1 MELDSLEIRIQDNAR
16 SAASGLDALEASL
29 ARLKTS
35 AKGGAGLT
43 TLSKGLERLTAS
55 LSRINAYQGRLTQL
69 QTTLA
74 GLGGAKTN
82 LTTTANQLTKLN
94 AALNSLNTGNVEK
107 MQALSSALTSLS
119 AVPRPVGLV
128 SSVNALAKLPAITQ
142 SLGTMNFQTFAA
154 QLNSLTS
161 AMAGLAGVSK
171 AGGFT
176 STLNA
181 LARLPKITQQLGA
194 MNMEAFAAQIQKVAA
209 AMKPLATEMQKV
221 AAGFSAFPARIQRVI
236 ASNEKLVVSNRAVSK
251 SFSLLNIWS
260 NIFMFQWAAQFI
272 AGWVSSANDY
282 IENVNLFQVSMGE
295 FYEEAFEYANLV
307 SDRMGIDPSEWMRTQ
322 GVFMSMANG
331 FGMARQQAY
340 DLSEGL
346 TELAYDLSSLYNEDV
361 EQSALRLQSA
371 LAGEIEPIRR
381 LGISISQATLQE
393 YALEKGINESVMAMT
408 EQEKALLR
416 SLVLMEG
423 ASRVGAI
430 GDFAK
435 TLESPANALR
445 VLRQQI
451 HQLAIALGT
460 LLLPMLIQIIPWVQA
475 FVEVLTEAI
484 RSLAILVGFE
494 MPEWD
499 ANDWGNEIS
508 DGAIGISDAMDDAT
522 ASAKALKS
530 ATIGID
536 ELNII
541 SPPSS
546 SGSGSAGEGLSSWA
560 ESLEI
565 PDIWDKTAIAEIQ
578 TKADALKK
586 TVKEILPIVVSIGA
600 AFAAWKIGNALITGL
615 TSMLMNLKTI
625 LPTLAVVAGL
635 AVFLYNA
642 FDAVA
647 NGVNFQNLT
656 GMLAGLAVT
665 IGALVL
671 LGNTLLAQFFAI
683 AGGIAIV
690 GISILDMV
698 ENGLTFQN
706 LTGVVAGLTVMIIG
720 LSAAFGKV
728 GTIIGAVIGAVTLL
742 TIGFNDFIANG
753 ATNQNILAIG
763 AGFGIL
769 AVAVGSVSAPIGI
782 IIALVGAVTLAF
794 LTFGDKALG
803 ALNVVASA
811 IGNAI
816 NWMRNLMTAALAV
829 FENIGNFVGNVL
841 IAIKDTFFAVVEN
854 IQTAFSNAWI
864 NIQISFWGL
873 VKTLLEGI
881 EFIGEKINSLTSI
894 FGIEIDLSGIS
905 DQIDALAE
913 TQSELSE
920 ELEDF
925 TDIGAAWESGMS
937 TYSYRDVGEA
947 FNTFEAFEE
956 GWVDEAYSAGQE
968 FGANLQ
974 QGLQDTLAAAK
985 SAVTEAVGDLTS
997 GLFGGDTSSTM
1008 ENVLPENYEKLVGLM
1023 QEQTSMLSTDTKNEI
1038 SGIQEFFSNSMTTT
1052 LSDSEVFT
1060 DNMVKMYEAMADS
1073 SNAEIQSIISNLDSI
1088 PRNITTVHTI
1098 VTQSVSGGSSG
1109 GGSSVS
1115 QYASGGFPEPSQLFI
1130 AREAGPELVGTIGAR
1145 TAVANNDQIV
1155 EGIARGVE
1163 GANSQQNAL
1172 LREQNEL
1179 LRAILAKEGTI
1190 RIGNKVIKQAYDA
1203 ANRASGVSI
1212 MAGGVMG

>member
-1 MELDSLEIRIQDNAR
+1 MAVDIDSLQIKIEATSSD
-16 SAASGLDALEASL
+16 AASKIKQLATALTN
-29 ARLKTS
+29 LKSS

-43 TLSKGLERLTAS
+43 TTAK
-55 LSRINAYQGRLTQL
+55 QL
-69 QTTLA
+69 
-74 GLGGAKTN
+74 
-82 LTTTANQLTKLN
+82 
-94 AALNSLNTGNVEK
+94 
-107 MQALSSALTSLS
+107 QALSNAAKLINGTNLNSQKIQQFASAMNSLAKIQKAS
-119 AVPRPVGLV
+119 GL
-128 SSVNALAKLPAITQ
+128 SSTINALRKLPEISS
-142 SLGTMNFQTFAA
+142 SLGKMNLGKFATQMNQVA
-154 QLNSLTS
+154 T
-161 AMAGLAGVSK
+161 AM
-171 AGGFT
+171 
-176 STLNA
+176 
-181 LARLPKITQQLGA
+181 R
-194 MNMEAFAAQIQKVAA
+194 
-209 AMKPLATEMQKV
+209 PLATEMQKV

-445 VLRQQI
+445 VLRQQV

-586 TVKEILPIVVSIGA
+586 TVQEILPIVVSIGA

-615 TSMLMNLKTI
+615 TSLIRNLKTI

-665 IGALVL
+665 IGALVI
-671 LGNTLLAQFFAI
+671 LGNTLLAKFFAI
-683 AGGIAIV
+683 AGGITIV
-690 GISILDMV
+690 GISIRDMV
-698 ENGLTFQN
+698 ENCLTFQN

-720 LSAAFGKV
+720 LSASFGKV

-782 IIALVGAVTLAF
+782 IIALVGAVTLSF

-816 NWMRNLMTAALAV
+816 NWMRNLMTATLAV

-905 DQIDALAE
+905 NQIDALAE
-913 TQSELSE
+913 TQSELSA

-925 TDIGAAWESGMS
+925 TDIGAAWEAGMS

-1038 SGIQEFFSNSMTTT
+1038 SGIQEFFSNSMATT

-1060 DNMVKMYEAMADS
+1060 DNMAKMYEAMADS
-1073 SNAEIQSIISNLDSI
+1073 SNVEIQSIISSLNSI

-1098 VTQSVSGGSSG
+1098 VTKSISG
-1109 GGSSVS
+1109 GGSTDAF
-1115 QYASGGFPEPSQLFI
+1115 ASGGFPDMGQMFI
-1130 AREAGPELVGTIGAR
+1130 AREDGPELVGTIGNK
-1145 TAVANNDQIV
+1145 TAVANNAQIV
-1155 EGIARGVE
+1155 EGIAAGVAD
-1163 GANSQQNAL
+1163 ANQAQNAL

-1179 LRAILAKEGTI
+1179 LRAILAKEGTV
-1190 RIGNKVIKQAYDA
+1190 RISNKAIKQAYDT
-1203 ANRASGVSI
+1203 ASRQSGASI
-1212 MAGGVMG
+1212 MPGGVMA